1 MTIKFFPSRLPG
13 NPLETHE
20 HGAMTL
26 HEWMVRNVPSYSQDR
41 KHPVAVELDGRAVPP
56 AEWPLC
62 LLRPDSDVRIYPIPY
77 GTGLE
82 IAVWVSVAVSIASTA
97 YALFFAPKP
106 ELGGFSSGNSA
117 SLDLNPAKANTAKLG
132 DPVREVFGRNRIY
145 PDYLVQPVTR
155 FDPNDPTRM
164 TVEMFVCLG
173 YGRFSYTGGDFRVG
187 ETPALPLG
195 DGFSYTSYGP
205 GDNVAGDRR
214 SEIWFN
220 STEVGG
226 TSSGSGLDMAQT
238 APEAS
243 DIVAD
248 AMTVSGASV
257 SFSGLD
263 VDDDNDD
270 DNDDDEDENK
280 LPPGWIEGAIV
291 TLKAPVNYQ
300 VSIEDGFNVLTGD
313 AVAEVAPYNGM
324 PVTLTFS
331 GTDYDLQIATYT
343 PHQDAIPGTGGST
356 AALRAS
362 ASPSTYDF
370 TTTSQTFA
378 LTWQGVTY
386 TLSLVADYGTMSGLL
401 AAINSGLT
409 GSGLIAQDDGGVIR
423 IVEISSP
430 WRGGSITSSFLPA
443 SVFGDSPVFTAGT
456 ASSGGSPAVT
466 ASVRLAYDSG
476 TAFSGLPDGT
486 QRISLAHRGNEYQI
500 ASTDGSSATVQ
511 RVVNGAVDNTWSG
524 FLTRTV
530 VDFAASGINDNETW
544 LGPFLAS
551 PQNEVVD
558 AFEVNFAFPNGIC
571 GFQNNGNKRVRHVE
585 YEIQYRVYGSGSG
598 WTSKQGVYAL
608 KNVNGLGF
616 TERFDL
622 SSPGLVEVRCRRRNE
637 QGSNNARDSMFWQA
651 LRGRLLSRPTSYA
664 GISTIGITVE
674 TGGQLAAQSDKRVS
688 VVATRNYD
696 GGGDRTI
703 SGAFLHLARSLGY
716 RDDQIDISTINML
729 EANYWTPRGEYFD
742 HQASSDST
750 SAKDIFDK
758 IAEAGMGYFLLSDG
772 LLSVGR
778 EGVKSWTGIITPQD
792 TVEEM
797 QTSFRV
803 PSEDDFDG
811 VDVKYINPVTWAEE
825 TAQCRTPENP
835 FPRKTEAYTI
845 DVVMTADRAWRIGMR
860 RLMKYLHQRRTYT
873 ATTAMLGW
881 CHDFGDHI
889 ILSDDIRT
897 GKTQSCLIDA
907 MIYDFQEITLHVT
920 EPLDWSYAN
929 PRCWIQFQDGRP
941 SSRMLTPQRVDD
953 FTLTVP
959 YNDDL
964 HPGDWIMDDP
974 DIDPPKLLF
983 CDSEKGARH
992 GIVQEVA
999 PSGDSNCQITAPE
1012 YKEIFYAYDDAT
1024 YPGDVA

>member
-1 MTIKFFPSRLPG
+1 MTIKFYPSRLPG
-13 NPLETHE
+13 EPLETHE
-20 HGAMTL
+20 HGVLTL
-26 HEWMVRNVPSYSQDR
+26 HEWMSRNVPSYSQD
-41 KHPVAVELDGRAVPP
+41 KTHPVVIELNGQAVPP

-82 IAVWVSVAVSIASTA
+82 IAAWVSVAVSIASTA

-106 ELGGFSSGNSA
+106 ELGGFSSSNAS

-132 DPVREVFGRNRIY
+132 DPVREAFGRNRIY

-155 FDPNDPTRM
+155 FDPADPTRM

-187 ETPALPLG
+187 ETPALTLG
-195 DGFSYTSYGP
+195 EGFSYTSYGP

-263 VDDDNDD
+263 VDDDNDE
-270 DNDDDEDENK
+270 DEDENK
-280 LPPGWIEGAIV
+280 LPPGWIAGAIV

-300 VSIEDGFNVLTGD
+300 VSIEGGFNMLTGD
-313 AVAEVAPYNGM
+313 VVSEIAPFSGM
-324 PVTLTFS
+324 PVTLTFN

-343 PHQDAIPGTGGST
+343 PHQDAVPGTGGTT
-356 AALRAS
+356 AVLSAS

-378 LTWQGVTY
+378 LIWQGITY
-386 TLSLVADYGTMSGLL
+386 TISLVANYGTMSGLL
-401 AAINSGLT
+401 AAINGGLN

-466 ASVRLAYDSG
+466 ASVTLAYDSG
-476 TAFSGLPDGT
+476 TAFSGLPEGT

-500 ASTDGSSATVQ
+500 ASTDGPSATVQ
-511 RVVNGAVDNTWSG
+511 RVDNGVVDSTWSG
-524 FLTRTV
+524 FMTC
-530 VDFAASGINDNETW
+530 
-544 LGPFLAS
+544 

-598 WTSKQGVYAL
+598 WTSKPGVYAL
-608 KNVNGLGF
+608 KNINGLGF

-716 RDDQIDISTINML
+716 RDDQIDIAALSTL
-729 EANYWTPRGEYFD
+729 EATYWTPRGEYFD

-825 TAQCRTPENP
+825 TVQCRTPENP

-845 DVVMTADRAWRIGMR
+845 DVAMTADRAWRIGMR

-873 ATTAMLGW
+873 ATTSMLGW
-881 CHDFGDHI
+881 CHDFGDRI
-889 ILSDDIRT
+889 ILSDDIPT

-964 HPGDWIMDDP
+964 HPDDWIMDDP

-1012 YKEIFYAYDDAT
+1012 YKEIFYQYDDAT

>member
-1 MTIKFFPSRLPG
+1 MTIKFYPSRLPG
-13 NPLETHE
+13 EPLETHE

-26 HEWMVRNVPSYSQDR
+26 HEWMTRNVPSYSQDR

-270 DNDDDEDENK
+270 DEDDEDENK

-313 AVAEVAPYNGM
+313 AVEEVAPYNGM

-343 PHQDAIPGTGGST
+343 PHQDAVPGTGGST

-362 ASPSTYDF
+362 ASPATYDF
-370 TTTSQTFA
+370 TTTSQTFV

-443 SVFGDSPVFTAGT
+443 SVFGDSPVFTAGS

-571 GFQNNGNKRVRHVE
+571 GFQNNGYKRVRHVE

-825 TAQCRTPENP
+825 TVQCRTPENP

-907 MIYDFQEITLHVT
+907 MTYDFQEITLHVT
-920 EPLDWSYAN
+920 EPLDWSYTN
-929 PRCWIQFQDGRP
+929 PRCWIQFQNSRP
-941 SSRMLTPQRVDD
+941 SSQMLTPQRIDD
-953 FTLTVP
+953 FTLTIP

-964 HPGDWIMDDP
+964 HPEDWIMDDP
-974 DIDPPKLLF
+974 DIDLPRLLF

>member
-1 MTIKFFPSRLPG
+1 MTIKFYPSRLPG
-13 NPLETHE
+13 EPLETHE
-20 HGAMTL
+20 HGVLTL
-26 HEWMVRNVPSYSQDR
+26 HEWMSRNVPSYSQD
-41 KHPVAVELDGRAVPP
+41 KTHPVVIELNGQAVPP

-82 IAVWVSVAVSIASTA
+82 IAAWVSVAVSIASTA

-106 ELGGFSSGNSA
+106 ELGGFSSSNAS

-132 DPVREVFGRNRIY
+132 DPVREAFGRNRIY

-155 FDPNDPTRM
+155 FDPADPTRM

-187 ETPALPLG
+187 ETPALTLG
-195 DGFSYTSYGP
+195 EGFSYTSYGP

-263 VDDDNDD
+263 VDDDNDED
-270 DNDDDEDENK
+270 EDEDENK
-280 LPPGWIEGAIV
+280 PPPGWIAGAIV

-300 VSIEDGFNVLTGD
+300 VSIEGGFNVLTGD
-313 AVAEVAPYNGM
+313 VVSEIAPFSGI
-324 PVTLTFS
+324 PVTLTFN
-331 GTDYDLQIATYT
+331 GTDYDLQISTYT
-343 PHQDAIPGTGGST
+343 PHQDAVPGTGGAT
-356 AALRAS
+356 AVLRAS

-370 TTTSQTFA
+370 TITSQTFA
-378 LTWQGVTY
+378 LTWQGITY
-386 TLSLVADYGTMSGLL
+386 TISLVSNYGTMSGLL
-401 AAINSGLT
+401 AAINGGLT

-466 ASVRLAYDSG
+466 ASVTLAYDSG
-476 TAFSGLPDGT
+476 TAFSGLPEGS

-500 ASTDGSSATVQ
+500 ASTDGPSATVQ
-511 RVVNGAVDNTWSG
+511 RVVNGVVDSTWSG
-524 FLTRTV
+524 FMTRTV

-544 LGPFLAS
+544 LGPFLAC

-598 WTSKQGVYAL
+598 WTSKPGVYAL
-608 KNVNGLGF
+608 KNINGLGF

-651 LRGRLLSRPTSYA
+651 LRGRLLSRPASYA

-716 RDDQIDISTINML
+716 RDDQIDIAALSTL
-729 EANYWTPRGEYFD
+729 EATYWTPRGEYFD

-825 TAQCRTPENP
+825 TVQCRTPENP

-845 DVVMTADRAWRIGMR
+845 DVAMTADRAWRIGMR

-873 ATTAMLGW
+873 ATTSMLGW

-889 ILSDDIRT
+889 ILSDDIPT

-974 DIDPPKLLF
+974 DIDLPKLLF

-1012 YKEIFYAYDDAT
+1012 YKEIFYQYDDAT

>member
-1 MTIKFFPSRLPG
+1 MTIKFYPSRLPG
-13 NPLETHE
+13 EPLETHE
-20 HGAMTL
+20 HGVLTL
-26 HEWMVRNVPSYSQDR
+26 HEWMCRNVPSYSQD
-41 KHPVAVELDGRAVPP
+41 KTHPVVIELNGQAVPP

-82 IAVWVSVAVSIASTA
+82 IAAWVSVAVSIASTA

-106 ELGGFSSGNSA
+106 ELGGFSSSNAS
-117 SLDLNPAKANTAKLG
+117 SLDLNPARANTAKLG
-132 DPVREVFGRNRIY
+132 DPVREAFGRNRIY

-155 FDPNDPTRM
+155 FDPADPTRM

-187 ETPALPLG
+187 ETPALTLG
-195 DGFSYTSYGP
+195 EGFSYTSYGP

-263 VDDDNDD
+263 VDDDNDE
-270 DNDDDEDENK
+270 DEDENK
-280 LPPGWIEGAIV
+280 LPPGWIAGAIV

-300 VSIEDGFNVLTGD
+300 VSIEGGFNVLTGD
-313 AVAEVAPYNGM
+313 VVSEIAPFSGM
-324 PVTLTFS
+324 PVTLTFN
-331 GTDYDLQIATYT
+331 GTDYDLQISTHT
-343 PHQDAIPGTGGST
+343 PHQDAVPGTGGAT
-356 AALRAS
+356 AVLRAS

-370 TTTSQTFA
+370 TTTSQTFS
-378 LTWQGVTY
+378 LTWQGITY
-386 TLSLVADYGTMSGLL
+386 TISLVANYGTMSGLL
-401 AAINSGLT
+401 AAINGGLN

-443 SVFGDSPVFTAGT
+443 SVFGDSPVFTAGA

-466 ASVRLAYDSG
+466 ASVTLAYDSG
-476 TAFSGLPDGT
+476 TAFSGLPEGT

-500 ASTDGSSATVQ
+500 ASTDGPSATVQ
-511 RVVNGAVDNTWSG
+511 RVVNGVVDSTWSG
-524 FLTRTV
+524 FMTRTV

-544 LGPFLAS
+544 LGPFLAC

-598 WTSKQGVYAL
+598 WTSKPGVYAL
-608 KNVNGLGF
+608 KNINGLGF

-716 RDDQIDISTINML
+716 RDDQIDIAALSTL
-729 EANYWTPRGEYFD
+729 EATYWTPRGEYFD

-825 TAQCRTPENP
+825 TVQCRTPENP

-845 DVVMTADRAWRIGMR
+845 DVAMTADRAWRIGMR

-873 ATTAMLGW
+873 ATTSMLGW

-889 ILSDDIRT
+889 ILSDDIPT

-920 EPLDWSYAN
+920 EPLDWSYTN
-929 PRCWIQFQDGRP
+929 PRCWIQFQDGGA
-941 SSRMLTPQRVDD
+941 SRLLIPQMVDE

-959 YNDDL
+959 YSDDL
-964 HPGDWIMDDP
+964 HPYDWIMNDP
-974 DIDPPKLLF
+974 DTDPPKLLF

-992 GIVQEVA
+992 GIAQNIA
-999 PSGDSNCQITAPE
+999 PAGDGNCQVTAPE
-1012 YKEIFYAYDDAT
+1012 YKDIFYQYDDAT
-1024 YPGDVA
+1024 YPGSVA

>member
-1 MTIKFFPSRLPG
+1 MTIKFYPSRLPG
-13 NPLETHE
+13 EPLETHE
-20 HGAMTL
+20 HGVLTL
-26 HEWMVRNVPSYSQDR
+26 HEWMSRNVPSYSQD
-41 KHPVAVELDGRAVPP
+41 KTHPVVIELNGQAVPP

-82 IAVWVSVAVSIASTA
+82 IAAWVSVAVSIASTA

-106 ELGGFSSGNSA
+106 ELGGFSSSNAS

-132 DPVREVFGRNRIY
+132 DPVRETFGRNRIY

-155 FDPNDPTRM
+155 FDPADPTRM

-187 ETPALPLG
+187 ETPALTLG
-195 DGFSYTSYGP
+195 EGFSYTSYGP
-205 GDNVAGDRR
+205 GDNLAGDRR

-243 DIVAD
+243 AIVAD

-263 VDDDNDD
+263 VDDDNDED
-270 DNDDDEDENK
+270 EDEDENK
-280 LPPGWIEGAIV
+280 LPPGWIAGAIV

-300 VSIEDGFNVLTGD
+300 VSIEGGFNVLTGD
-313 AVAEVAPYNGM
+313 VVSEIAPFSGM
-324 PVTLTFS
+324 PVTLTFN

-343 PHQDAIPGTGGST
+343 PHQDAVPGTGGAT
-356 AALRAS
+356 AVLRAS

-370 TTTSQTFA
+370 TITSQTFA
-378 LTWQGVTY
+378 LTWQGITY
-386 TLSLVADYGTMSGLL
+386 TISLVSNYGTMSGLL
-401 AAINSGLT
+401 AAINGGLN

-466 ASVRLAYDSG
+466 ASVTLAYDSG
-476 TAFSGLPDGT
+476 TAFSGLPEGS

-500 ASTDGSSATVQ
+500 ASTDGPSATVQ
-511 RVVNGAVDNTWSG
+511 RVVNGVVDSTWSG
-524 FLTRTV
+524 FMTRTV

-544 LGPFLAS
+544 LGPFLAC

-598 WTSKQGVYAL
+598 WTSKPGVYAL
-608 KNVNGLGF
+608 KNINGLGF

-716 RDDQIDISTINML
+716 RDDQIDIAALSTL
-729 EANYWTPRGEYFD
+729 EDTYWTPRGEYFD

-825 TAQCRTPENP
+825 TVQCRTPENP

-845 DVVMTADRAWRIGMR
+845 DVAMTADRAWRIGMR

-873 ATTAMLGW
+873 ATTSMLGW

-964 HPGDWIMDDP
+964 YPGDWIMDDP
-974 DIDPPKLLF
+974 EIDLPKLLF

-1012 YKEIFYAYDDAT
+1012 YKEIYYLYDDAT
-1024 YPGDVA
+1024 YPGDAA

>member
-13 NPLETHE
+13 EPLETHE

-26 HEWMVRNVPSYSQDR
+26 HEWMARNVPSYSQDR

-214 SEIWFN
+214 SEVWFN

-270 DNDDDEDENK
+270 DEDENK

-300 VSIEDGFNVLTGD
+300 VSIEDGFNVLTGY
-313 AVAEVAPYNGM
+313 AVEEVAPYNGM

-343 PHQDAIPGTGGST
+343 PHQDAVPGTGGST

-362 ASPSTYDF
+362 ASPATYDF

-378 LTWQGVTY
+378 LTWQGVNY

-456 ASSGGSPAVT
+456 A
-466 ASVRLAYDSG
+466 
-476 TAFSGLPDGT
+476 FSGLPDGT
-486 QRISLAHRGNEYQI
+486 QRISLAHDGNEYQI

-792 TVEEM
+792 TVEDM
-797 QTSFRV
+797 QTSFKV

-825 TAQCRTPENP
+825 TVQCRTPENP

-907 MIYDFQEITLHVT
+907 MTYDFQEITLHVT
-920 EPLDWSYAN
+920 EPLDWSYTN
-929 PRCWIQFQDGRP
+929 PRCWIQFQNSRP
-941 SSRMLTPQRVDD
+941 SSRMLTPQRIDD
-953 FTLTVP
+953 FTLTIP

-964 HPGDWIMDDP
+964 HPEDWIMDDP
-974 DIDPPKLLF
+974 DIDLPRLLF

-1012 YKEIFYAYDDAT
+1012 YKEIFYAYDDAI
-1024 YPGDVA
+1024 YPGDVS

>member
-1 MTIKFFPSRLPG
+1 MTIKFYPSRLPG
-13 NPLETHE
+13 EPLETHD
-20 HGAMTL
+20 HGVLTL
-26 HEWMVRNVPSYSQDR
+26 HEWMSRNVPSYSQD
-41 KHPVAVELDGRAVPP
+41 KTHPVVIELNGQAVPP

-82 IAVWVSVAVSIASTA
+82 IAAWVSVAVSIASTA

-106 ELGGFSSGNSA
+106 ELGGFSSSNAS

-132 DPVREVFGRNRIY
+132 DPVREAFGRNRIY

-155 FDPNDPTRM
+155 FDPADPTRM

-187 ETPALPLG
+187 ETPALTLG
-195 DGFSYTSYGP
+195 EGFSYTSYGP

-263 VDDDNDD
+263 VDVDD
-270 DNDDDEDENK
+270 DNDEDEDENK
-280 LPPGWIEGAIV
+280 LPPGWIAGAIV

-300 VSIEDGFNVLTGD
+300 VSIEGGFNVLTGD
-313 AVAEVAPYNGM
+313 VVSEIAPFSGM
-324 PVTLTFS
+324 PVTLTFN

-343 PHQDAIPGTGGST
+343 PHQDAVPGTGGAT
-356 AALRAS
+356 AVLRAS

-378 LTWQGVTY
+378 LTWQGITY
-386 TLSLVADYGTMSGLL
+386 TISLVANYGTMSGVL
-401 AAINSGLT
+401 AAINGGLN
-409 GSGLIAQDDGGVIR
+409 GSGLIAQDDGGAIR

-466 ASVRLAYDSG
+466 ASVTLAYDFG
-476 TAFSGLPDGT
+476 TAFSGLPEGT

-500 ASTDGSSATVQ
+500 ASTDGPSATVQ
-511 RVVNGAVDNTWSG
+511 RVVNGVVDSSWSG
-524 FLTRTV
+524 FMTRTV

-544 LGPFLAS
+544 LGPFLAC

-598 WTSKQGVYAL
+598 WTSKPGVYAL
-608 KNVNGLGF
+608 KNINGLGF
-616 TERFDL
+616 TERFEL

-716 RDDQIDISTINML
+716 RDDQIDIAALSTL
-729 EANYWTPRGEYFD
+729 EATYWTPRGEYFD

-825 TAQCRTPENP
+825 TVQCRTPENP

-845 DVVMTADRAWRIGMR
+845 DVAMTADRAWRIGMR

-873 ATTAMLGW
+873 ATTSMLGW

-889 ILSDDIRT
+889 ILSDDIPT

-964 HPGDWIMDDP
+964 HPDDWIMDDP
-974 DIDPPKLLF
+974 DIDLPKLLF

-1012 YKEIFYAYDDAT
+1012 YKEIFYQYDDAT

>member
-1 MTIKFFPSRLPG
+1 MTIKFYPSRLPG
-13 NPLETHE
+13 EPLETHE
-20 HGAMTL
+20 HGVLTL
-26 HEWMVRNVPSYSQDR
+26 HEWMSRNVPSYSQD
-41 KHPVAVELDGRAVPP
+41 KTHPVVIELNGQAVPP

-82 IAVWVSVAVSIASTA
+82 IAAWVSVAVSIASTA

-106 ELGGFSSGNSA
+106 ELGGFSSSNAS

-132 DPVREVFGRNRIY
+132 DPVREAFGRNRIY

-155 FDPNDPTRM
+155 FNPADPTRM

-173 YGRFSYTGGDFRVG
+173 YGRFSYTGGDFLVG
-187 ETPALPLG
+187 ETPALTLG
-195 DGFSYTSYGP
+195 EGFSYTSYGP

-263 VDDDNDD
+263 VDDDNDE
-270 DNDDDEDENK
+270 DEDENK
-280 LPPGWIEGAIV
+280 LPPGWIAGAIV

-300 VSIEDGFNVLTGD
+300 VSIEGGFNVLTGD
-313 AVAEVAPYNGM
+313 VVSEIAPFSGM
-324 PVTLTFS
+324 PVTLTFN

-343 PHQDAIPGTGGST
+343 PHQDAVPGTGGAT
-356 AALRAS
+356 AVLRAS

-378 LTWQGVTY
+378 LTWQGITY
-386 TLSLVADYGTMSGLL
+386 TISLVANYGTMSGLL
-401 AAINSGLT
+401 AAINGGLN

-466 ASVRLAYDSG
+466 ASVTLAYDSG
-476 TAFSGLPDGT
+476 TAFSGLPEGT

-500 ASTDGSSATVQ
+500 ASTDGPSATVQ
-511 RVVNGAVDNTWSG
+511 RVVNGVVDSTWSG
-524 FLTRTV
+524 FMTRTV

-544 LGPFLAS
+544 LGPFLAC

-598 WTSKQGVYAL
+598 WTSKPGVYAL
-608 KNVNGLGF
+608 KNINGLGF

-716 RDDQIDISTINML
+716 RDDQIDIAALSTL
-729 EANYWTPRGEYFD
+729 EATYWTPRGEYFD

-825 TAQCRTPENP
+825 TVQCRTPENP

-845 DVVMTADRAWRIGMR
+845 DVAMTADRAWRIGMR

-873 ATTAMLGW
+873 ATTSMLGW

-889 ILSDDIRT
+889 ILSDDIPT

-964 HPGDWIMDDP
+964 HPDDWIMDDP

-1012 YKEIFYAYDDAT
+1012 YKEIFYQYDDAT

>member
-1 MTIKFFPSRLPG
+1 MTIKFYPSRLPG
-13 NPLETHE
+13 EPLETHE
-20 HGAMTL
+20 HGVLTL
-26 HEWMVRNVPSYSQDR
+26 HEWMSRNVPSYSQD
-41 KHPVAVELDGRAVPP
+41 KTHPVVIELNGQAVPP

-82 IAVWVSVAVSIASTA
+82 IAAWVSVAVSIASTA

-106 ELGGFSSGNSA
+106 ELGGFSSSNAS

-132 DPVREVFGRNRIY
+132 DPVREAFGRNRIY

-155 FDPNDPTRM
+155 FDPADPTRM

-187 ETPALPLG
+187 ETPALTLG
-195 DGFSYTSYGP
+195 EGFSYTSYGP

-263 VDDDNDD
+263 VDDDNDED
-270 DNDDDEDENK
+270 EDEDENK
-280 LPPGWIEGAIV
+280 LPPGWIAGAIV

-300 VSIEDGFNVLTGD
+300 VSIEGGFNVLTGD
-313 AVAEVAPYNGM
+313 VVSEIAPFSGM
-324 PVTLTFS
+324 PVTLTFN

-343 PHQDAIPGTGGST
+343 PHQDAVPGTGGAT
-356 AALRAS
+356 AVLRAS

-370 TTTSQTFA
+370 TITSQTFA
-378 LTWQGVTY
+378 LTWQGITY
-386 TLSLVADYGTMSGLL
+386 TISLVSNYGTMSGLL
-401 AAINSGLT
+401 AAINGGLN

-466 ASVRLAYDSG
+466 ASVTLAYDSG
-476 TAFSGLPDGT
+476 TAFSGLPEGS

-500 ASTDGSSATVQ
+500 ASTDGPSATVQ
-511 RVVNGAVDNTWSG
+511 RVVNGVVDSTWSG
-524 FLTRTV
+524 FMTRTV

-544 LGPFLAS
+544 LGPFLAC

-598 WTSKQGVYAL
+598 WTSKPGVYAL
-608 KNVNGLGF
+608 KNINGLGF

-716 RDDQIDISTINML
+716 RDDQIDIAALSTL
-729 EANYWTPRGEYFD
+729 EDTYWTPRGEYFD

-825 TAQCRTPENP
+825 TVQCRTPENP

-845 DVVMTADRAWRIGMR
+845 DVAMTADRAWRIGMR

-873 ATTAMLGW
+873 ATTSMLGW

-964 HPGDWIMDDP
+964 YPGDWIMDDP
-974 DIDPPKLLF
+974 EIDLPKLLF

-1012 YKEIFYAYDDAT
+1012 YKEIYYLYDDAT
-1024 YPGDVA
+1024 YPGDAA

>member
-1 MTIKFFPSRLPG
+1 MTIKFYPSRLPG
-13 NPLETHE
+13 EPLETHE
-20 HGAMTL
+20 HGVLTL
-26 HEWMVRNVPSYSQDR
+26 HEWMSRNVPSYSQD
-41 KHPVAVELDGRAVPP
+41 KTHPVVIELNGQAVPP

-82 IAVWVSVAVSIASTA
+82 IAAWVSVAVSIASTA

-106 ELGGFSSGNSA
+106 ELGGFSSSNAS

-132 DPVREVFGRNRIY
+132 DPVREAFGRNRIY

-155 FDPNDPTRM
+155 FDPADPTRM

-187 ETPALPLG
+187 ETPALTLG
-195 DGFSYTSYGP
+195 EGFSYTSYGP

-263 VDDDNDD
+263 VDDDNDED
-270 DNDDDEDENK
+270 EDEDENK
-280 LPPGWIEGAIV
+280 LPPGWIAGAIV

-300 VSIEDGFNVLTGD
+300 VSIEGGFNVLTGD
-313 AVAEVAPYNGM
+313 VVSEIAPFSGM
-324 PVTLTFS
+324 PVTLTFN
-331 GTDYDLQIATYT
+331 GTDYDLQISTYT
-343 PHQDAIPGTGGST
+343 PHQDAVPGTGGAT
-356 AALRAS
+356 AVLRAS

-370 TTTSQTFA
+370 TITSQTFA
-378 LTWQGVTY
+378 LTWQGITY
-386 TLSLVADYGTMSGLL
+386 TISLVSNYGTMSGLL
-401 AAINSGLT
+401 AAINGGLN

-466 ASVRLAYDSG
+466 ASVTLAYDSG
-476 TAFSGLPDGT
+476 TAFSGLPEGT
-486 QRISLAHRGNEYQI
+486 QRISLAHRGTEYQI
-500 ASTDGSSATVQ
+500 ASTDGPSATVQ
-511 RVVNGAVDNTWSG
+511 RVVNGVVDSTWSG
-524 FLTRTV
+524 FMTRTV

-544 LGPFLAS
+544 LGPFLAC

-598 WTSKQGVYAL
+598 WTSKPGVYAL
-608 KNVNGLGF
+608 KNINGLGF

-716 RDDQIDISTINML
+716 RDDQIDIAALSTL
-729 EANYWTPRGEYFD
+729 EDTYWTPRGEYFD

-825 TAQCRTPENP
+825 TVQCRTPENP

-845 DVVMTADRAWRIGMR
+845 DVAMTADRAWRIGMR

-873 ATTAMLGW
+873 ATTSMLGW

-974 DIDPPKLLF
+974 EIDLPKLLF

-1012 YKEIFYAYDDAT
+1012 YKEIYYLYDDAT
-1024 YPGDVA
+1024 YPGDAA

>member
-1 MTIKFFPSRLPG
+1 MTIKFYPSRLPG
-13 NPLETHE
+13 EPLETHE

-26 HEWMVRNVPSYSQDR
+26 HEWMCRNVPSYSQDR

-214 SEIWFN
+214 SEVWFN

-270 DNDDDEDENK
+270 DDDEDENK

-313 AVAEVAPYNGM
+313 AVAEVAPYDGM

-343 PHQDAIPGTGGST
+343 PHQDAVPGTGGST

-362 ASPSTYDF
+362 ASPATYDF

-500 ASTDGSSATVQ
+500 ASTDGASATVQ

-524 FLTRTV
+524 FLIRTV

-544 LGPFLAS
+544 LGPFLAC
-551 PQNEVVD
+551 PQNEVID
-558 AFEVNFAFPNGIC
+558 AFEINFAFPNGIC

-825 TAQCRTPENP
+825 TVQCRTPENP

-907 MIYDFQEITLHVT
+907 MTYDFQEITLHVT
-920 EPLDWSYAN
+920 EPLDWSYTN
-929 PRCWIQFQDGRP
+929 PRCWIQFQNSRP
-941 SSRMLTPQRVDD
+941 SSRMLTPQRIDD
-953 FTLTVP
+953 FTLTIP

-964 HPGDWIMDDP
+964 HPEDWIMDDP
-974 DIDPPKLLF
+974 DIDLPRLLF